1 MKAIL
6 EFNLPEESV
15 EHLLALR
22 GDAYKYALDDMDNYL
37 RARLKYEALSDAVA
51 EALQEARVKLNELI
65 RDAED

>member
-37 RARLKYEALSDAVA
+37 RTRLKYEELPDAVV
-51 EALQEARVKLNELI
+51 EALQAARNKLNELI
-65 RDAED
+65 QDAGD

>member
-37 RARLKYEALSDAVA
+37 RARLKYEDLPGQVA
-51 EALQEARVKLNELI
+51 ETLQAARDKLNELI
-65 RDAED
+65 QDAES

>member
-22 GDAYKYALDDMDNYL
+22 GDAYKYALDDMNNYL

-51 EALQEARVKLNELI
+51 EALQAARDKLNELI